1 VKIPLADQ
9 VTAIRAAL
17 DGQIRTDELTAAVR
31 TMEWLAANPE
41 AVKLAHAVVSDP
53 AVKAIRAEFPGAKLV
68 EIKT

>member
-9 VTAIRAAL
+9 VAAIRAAL
-17 DGQIRTDELTAAVR
+17 DGQIRTDELVAAVR

-41 AVKLAHAVVSDP
+41 AVRLAHGVINDP
-53 AVKAIRAEFPGAKLV
+53 AVKAIRSEFPGAKVV